1 MDFRTKVDNQIFGV
15 RATALIIKDGKIF
28 LTKDSKGRYYTI
40 GGAIVVN
47 ETAQDAAV
55 REVKEELGVDNRV
68 NQLAFV
74 VENQFT
80 HEGIDF
86 HNIEFHFI
94 VEPIGEMPEEMIEGK
109 LKQPCEWIAL
119 DKLVNLDVVPV
130 FLAEELPNWSGQVK
144 HIMNIRRKQHDTH
157 ICRKL

>member
-1 MDFRTKVDNQIFGV
+1 MDFRTRIDNQIFGV

-40 GGAIVVN
+40 GGAVEVN
-47 ETAQDAAV
+47 EVVSDAVV
-55 REVKEELGVDNRV
+55 REVKEELGIDSHV

-74 VENQFT
+74 VENKFT

-94 VEPIGEMPEEMIEGK
+94 VEPIVELPKEMIEGK
-109 LKQPCEWIAL
+109 LKQACEWIEL
-119 DKLVNLDVVPV
+119 DNLVNLDIVPA
-130 FLAEELPNWSGQVK
+130 FLAQELPNWNGQVK
-144 HIMNIRRKQHDTH
+144 HIMNIKE
-157 ICRKL
+157 K

>member
-1 MDFRTKVDNQIFGV
+1 MDFRTRIDNQIFGV

-28 LTKDSKGRYYTI
+28 LTKDYKGRYYTI
-40 GGAIVVN
+40 GGAVEVN
-47 ETAQDAAV
+47 EEAADAAV
-55 REVKEELGVDNRV
+55 REVKEELGIDSRV

-94 VEPIGEMPEEMIEGK
+94 VEPIGEVPEKMIEGQ
-109 LKQPCEWIAL
+109 LKQTCEWIAL
-119 DKLVNLDVVPV
+119 DNLVNLDIVPA
-130 FLAEELPNWSGQVK
+130 FLAQELPNWNGQAK
-144 HIMNIRRKQHDTH
+144 HIMNMKEKTT
-157 ICRKL
+157 

>member
-1 MDFRTKVDNQIFGV
+1 MDFRTRVDNQIFGV

-40 GGAIVVN
+40 GGAIAVN

-55 REVKEELGVDNRV
+55 REVKEELGVDSRV

-94 VEPIGEMPEEMIEGK
+94 VEPIGEMPEKMIEEK
-109 LKQPCEWIAL
+109 LKQTCECIAL
-119 DKLVNLDVVPV
+119 DNLVNLDVVPA

-144 HIMNIRRKQHDTH
+144 HIMNMKEKTT
-157 ICRKL
+157 

>member
-1 MDFRTKVDNQIFGV
+1 MDFRTRVDNQIFGV

-28 LTKDSKGRYYTI
+28 LTKDYKGRYYTI
-40 GGAIVVN
+40 GGAVEVN
-47 ETAQDAAV
+47 EVAADAAV
-55 REVKEELGVDNRV
+55 REVKEELEIDSRV

-80 HEGIDF
+80 HEDRDF

-109 LKQPCEWIAL
+109 LKQACEWIEV
-119 DKLVNLDVVPV
+119 DNLVNLDVVPA
-130 FLAEELPNWSGQVK
+130 FLAEELPNWNGQIK
-144 HIMNIRRKQHDTH
+144 HIMNMKEKTT
-157 ICRKL
+157 

>member
-1 MDFRTKVDNQIFGV
+1 MDFRTRIDNQIFGI
-15 RATALIIKDGKIF
+15 RATALLIKDGKIF
-28 LTKDSKGRYYTI
+28 LTKDCKGRYYTI
-40 GGAIVVN
+40 GGAVEVN
-47 ETAQDAAV
+47 EVAADAAV
-55 REVKEELGVDNRV
+55 REVKEELGIDSRV

-80 HEGIDF
+80 HEDRDF

-109 LKQPCEWIAL
+109 LKQPCEWIVL
-119 DKLVNLDVVPV
+119 DNLVNLDVVPA

-144 HIMNIRRKQHDTH
+144 HIMNMKEKIT
-157 ICRKL
+157 

>member
-1 MDFRTKVDNQIFGV
+1 MDFRTRVDNQIFGV
-15 RATALIIKDGKIF
+15 RASALIIKDGKIF
-28 LTKDSKGRYYTI
+28 LTKDNKGRYYAI
-40 GGAIVVN
+40 GGAIAVN
-47 ETAQDAAV
+47 ETAQDAAI
-55 REVKEELGVDNRV
+55 REVKEELGIDSRV

-80 HEGIDF
+80 HEDRDF

-119 DKLVNLDVVPV
+119 DNLVNLDVVPA

-144 HIMNIRRKQHDTH
+144 HIMNMKEKTT
-157 ICRKL
+157 

>member
-1 MDFRTKVDNQIFGV
+1 MDFRTRINNQIFGV
-15 RATALIIKDGKIF
+15 RATALLIKDGKVF
-28 LTKDSKGRYYTI
+28 LTKDDKGRYYTI
-40 GGAIVVN
+40 GGAIAVN
-47 ETAQDAAV
+47 EVAADAVV
-55 REVKEELGVDNRV
+55 REVKEELGVDSCV

-94 VEPIGEMPEEMIEGK
+94 VEPIGEMPKEMIEGK

-119 DKLVNLDVVPV
+119 DNLVNLDVVPA
-130 FLAEELPNWSGQVK
+130 FLTQELPNWSGQVK
-144 HIMNIRRKQHDTH
+144 HIMNMKERTT
-157 ICRKL
+157 

>member
-1 MDFRTKVDNQIFGV
+1 MDFRTRIDNQIFGV

-28 LTKDSKGRYYTI
+28 LTKDYKGNYYTI
-40 GGAIVVN
+40 GGAVEVN
-47 ETAQDAAV
+47 EVAADAAV
-55 REVKEELGVDNRV
+55 REVKEELGVDSCV

-94 VEPIGEMPEEMIEGK
+94 VEPVGEKSEKMIEGK
-109 LKQPCEWIAL
+109 LKQTCEWIAL
-119 DKLVNLDVVPV
+119 DNLVNLDVVPA
-130 FLAEELPNWSGQVK
+130 FLAEELPNWNGQVK
-144 HIMNIRRKQHDTH
+144 HIMNMKEKTT
-157 ICRKL
+157 

>member
-1 MDFRTKVDNQIFGV
+1 MDFRTRVDNQIFGV

-40 GGAIVVN
+40 GGAVEVN
-47 ETAQDAAV
+47 EVAADAAV
-55 REVKEELGVDNRV
+55 REVKEELGIDSRV

-80 HEGIDF
+80 HEDIDF

-94 VEPIGEMPEEMIEGK
+94 VEPIGEMPEEMIEEK
-109 LKQPCEWIAL
+109 LKQTCEWIEI
-119 DKLVNLDVVPV
+119 DNLVNLDVVPA
-130 FLAEELPNWSGQVK
+130 FLAEELPNWSGQIK
-144 HIMNIRRKQHDTH
+144 QIMNMKEKT
-157 ICRKL
+157 K

>member
-15 RATALIIKDGKIF
+15 RATALLIKDGKIF

-40 GGAIVVN
+40 GGAVEVN
-47 ETAQDAAV
+47 EVAADAVV
-55 REVKEELGVDNRV
+55 REVKEELGVDSCV

-94 VEPIGEMPEEMIEGK
+94 VEPIGEIPEKMIEGQ
-109 LKQPCEWIAL
+109 LKQTCEWIDL
-119 DKLVNLDVVPV
+119 DNLVNLDVVPA
-130 FLAEELPNWSGQVK
+130 FLTKELPNWNGQMK
-144 HIMNIRRKQHDTH
+144 HITNVKEKIEHDLH
-157 ICRKL
+157 IC

>member
-1 MDFRTKVDNQIFGV
+1 MDFRTRIDNQIFGV

-28 LTKDSKGRYYTI
+28 LTKDAKGRYYTI
-40 GGAIVVN
+40 GGAVEVN
-47 ETAQDAAV
+47 EVAADAAV
-55 REVKEELGVDNRV
+55 REVKEELGIDSRV
-68 NQLAFV
+68 NQLVFV

-94 VEPIGEMPEEMIEGK
+94 VEPIGEMPKEMIEGK

-119 DKLVNLDVVPV
+119 DNLVNLDVVPA
-130 FLAEELPNWSGQVK
+130 FLTQELPNWSGQVK
-144 HIMNIRRKQHDTH
+144 HIMKMKERTT
-157 ICRKL
+157 

>member
-28 LTKDSKGRYYTI
+28 LTKDYKGRYYTI
-40 GGAIVVN
+40 GGAVEVN
-47 ETAQDAAV
+47 EIAADAAV
-55 REVKEELGVDNRV
+55 REVKEELGIDSRV

-80 HEGIDF
+80 HEDRDF

-94 VEPIGEMPEEMIEGK
+94 VEPIGEMPEKMIESQ
-109 LKQPCEWIAL
+109 LKQTCEWIAL
-119 DKLVNLDVVPV
+119 DNLVNLDVVPI
-130 FLAEELPNWSGQVK
+130 FLAEELPSWSGQVK
-144 HIMNIRRKQHDTH
+144 HIMNMKEKTT
-157 ICRKL
+157 

>member
-1 MDFRTKVDNQIFGV
+1 M
-15 RATALIIKDGKIF
+15 IIKDGKIF

-40 GGAIVVN
+40 GGAVEVN
-47 ETAQDAAV
+47 EVAADAAV
-55 REVKEELGVDNRV
+55 REVKEELGVDSRV

-80 HEGIDF
+80 QGSVDF

-109 LKQPCEWIAL
+109 LKQPCEWIDV
-119 DKLVNLDVVPV
+119 DKLVNLDIVPS
-130 FLAEELPNWSGQVK
+130 FLAQELPNWNGQAK
-144 HIMNIRRKQHDTH
+144 HIMNMKEKTT
-157 ICRKL
+157 

>member
-40 GGAIVVN
+40 GGAIEVN
-47 ETAQDAAV
+47 EVATDAAV
-55 REVKEELGVDNRV
+55 REVKEELGIDSRV

-80 HEGIDF
+80 HEDRDF
-86 HNIEFHFI
+86 YNIEFHFI
-94 VEPIGEMPEEMIEGK
+94 VEPIGEMPEKMIEGQ
-109 LKQPCEWIAL
+109 LKQTCEWI
-119 DKLVNLDVVPV
+119 DIDNLVNLDVVPV

-144 HIMNIRRKQHDTH
+144 HIMNMKEKTT
-157 ICRKL
+157 

>member
-1 MDFRTKVDNQIFGV
+1 MDFRTRVDNQIFGV

-40 GGAIVVN
+40 GGAVEVN
-47 ETAQDAAV
+47 EVAADAAV
-55 REVKEELGVDNRV
+55 REVKEELGIDSRV

-86 HNIEFHFI
+86 HNIELHFI
-94 VEPIGEMPEEMIEGK
+94 VEPIGEMPEKMIEGK
-109 LKQPCEWIAL
+109 LKQTCEWIAL
-119 DKLVNLDVVPV
+119 DNLVNLDAVPA
-130 FLAEELPNWSGQVK
+130 FLSQALPNWSGQVK
-144 HIMNIRRKQHDTH
+144 HIMNMKEKTT
-157 ICRKL
+157 

>member
-1 MDFRTKVDNQIFGV
+1 MDFRTRVDNQIFGV

-40 GGAIVVN
+40 GGAIAVN

-55 REVKEELGVDNRV
+55 REVKEELGVDSRV

-94 VEPIGEMPEEMIEGK
+94 VEPVGEVPKEMNEGN
-109 LKQPCEWIAL
+109 LKQSCEWIGI
-119 DKLVNLDVVPV
+119 DNLVNLDVVPA

-144 HIMNIRRKQHDTH
+144 HIINMKEKTT
-157 ICRKL
+157 

>member
-1 MDFRTKVDNQIFGV
+1 MDFRTRVDNQIFGV

-28 LTKDSKGRYYTI
+28 LTKDSNGRYYTI
-40 GGAIVVN
+40 GGAIEVN
-47 ETAQDAAV
+47 EVAADAAV
-55 REVKEELGVDNRV
+55 QEVKEELGIDSRV

-80 HEGIDF
+80 HEDIDF

-94 VEPIGEMPEEMIEGK
+94 VEPIGEMPEEMIEEK
-109 LKQPCEWIAL
+109 LKQTYEWIEI
-119 DKLVNLDVVPV
+119 DNLVNLDVVPA

-144 HIMNIRRKQHDTH
+144 QIMNMKEKIT
-157 ICRKL
+157 

>member
-1 MDFRTKVDNQIFGV
+1 MDFRTKVDNQSFGV
-15 RATALIIKDGKIF
+15 RATALLIKDGKIF
-28 LTKDSKGRYYTI
+28 LTKDAKGRYYTI
-40 GGAIVVN
+40 GGAIAVN

-55 REVKEELGVDNRV
+55 REVKEELGVDSRV

-94 VEPIGEMPEEMIEGK
+94 VEPIGEMPEKMIEGQ
-109 LKQPCEWIAL
+109 LKQTCEWI
-119 DKLVNLDVVPV
+119 DIDNLVNLDVVPA
-130 FLAEELPNWSGQVK
+130 FLTQELPNWSGLVK
-144 HIMNIRRKQHDTH
+144 HIMNMKEKTT
-157 ICRKL
+157 